1 LLLSALVLLRRLQY
15 TMKGEK
21 SSLLF
26 FRTCRI
32 GAAYTDKEQ
41 MEGGNGMQRRGLTA
55 AVGFAALFLG
65 IGILLTFLLS
75 TRALVLVLATCL
87 IVAGSASYLLCRR

>member
-1 LLLSALVLLRRLQY
+1 
-15 TMKGEK
+15 
-21 SSLLF
+21 
-26 FRTCRI
+26 
-32 GAAYTDKEQ
+32 
-41 MEGGNGMQRRGLTA
+41 MQRRGLTA